1 MCTGMAGCNFNGL
14 QQVYG
19 EHILNKI
26 IRCEFHFQESIKRRI
41 RQIGGKGV
49 RFQTLANTLLT
60 ASTPE
65 AYNAAKLSLEQFTE
79 EEVPII
85 VDWLTW
91 RNDRKSYFFR
101 AFKGYEDPR
110 SNLVEVIHAVSDCF
124 MKFTTK
130 NVLFGIN

>member
-26 IRCEFHFQESIKRRI
+26 IRCEFHFQESINRRI
-41 RQIGGKGV
+41 RQIGGKGG
-49 RFQTLANTLLT
+49 RFQTLVNTLLT

-79 EEVPII
+79 EEEVPII
-85 VDWLTW
+85 ADWLTW
-91 RNDRKSYFFR
+91 RND
-101 AFKGYEDPR
+101 
-110 SNLVEVIHAVSDCF
+110 
-124 MKFTTK
+124 
-130 NVLFGIN
+130 